1 LLWDAL
7 GKSPLTPLYKGGNT
21 IYGYALNN
29 WVFTMANHSRLLE
42 QKILNRSARIAIIG
56 LGYVGLPEAVMFAQA
71 GFEVTG
77 FDLDPLRV
85 DKVNKGESYISDVPS
100 EILASLVAT
109 GRLRAARMPTD
120 STDSTTQQLNNSI
133 APSQAISHQ
142 PSALSAQAAEV
153 SELPAASPPL
163 SPSLSDSAGCQ
174 PPPAST
180 DSTASSLSS
189 DDRIAERS
197 VLEQPNSRTLEQPN
211 VSSTRALPAASFALQ
226 DCLCICVPTPL
237 RKTRDPDISY
247 IVSAVQGFQAQLRP
261 GHLVILESTTYPGT
275 TEEVVQTMLEAGGL
289 KAGSDFHLA
298 FSPERVNPG
307 DPLHP
312 PASIPKVV
320 GGLTPSCTRLAR
332 LLYEQVISKVL
343 PVSSPRAAE
352 MVKLL
357 ENTFRSVNIGLV
369 NELALM
375 CDRFNL
381 DVWEIIDAAASKPFG
396 FMPFYPGPGLGGHC
410 IPVDPF
416 YLSWKARSNGF
427 EARFIELAGQV
438 NGYMPKHVVYKIVDA
453 LNDRE
458 LSVKGSRILIL
469 GVAYKPDVSD
479 TRESPALEIIR
490 LLRDRGAHIYYHDPH
505 VPELTVDGEAMHSL
519 PLIFSSVA
527 EQPQSKVRHT
537 KPRAGSRQRSVPI
550 PTSVSGF
557 RSSDVE
563 FPVSHFDCVVI
574 VTHHSAIN
582 YRFLVENTALIVD
595 TRNATKD
602 IPFGREKIIKL

>member
-1 LLWDAL
+1 MSIHCDE
-7 GKSPLTPLYKGGNT
+7 
-21 IYGYALNN
+21 
-29 WVFTMANHSRLLE
+29 LE
-42 QKILNRSARIAIIG
+42 KRILDRTARIGIIG

-71 GFEVTG
+71 GFPVTG
-77 FDLDPLRV
+77 FDVDAERV
-85 DKVNKGESYISDVPS
+85 GKVNAGESYISDVPS
-100 EILASLVAT
+100 ETLASLVST
-109 GRLRAARMPTD
+109 GRLRATPMPAGNASSVPSAGCPPRESAAPLSRGQLPAS
-120 STDSTTQQLNNSI
+120 STDSITQQLNN
-133 APSQAISHQ
+133 
-142 PSALSAQAAEV
+142 LAE
-153 SELPAASPPL
+153 
-163 SPSLSDSAGCQ
+163 
-174 PPPAST
+174 
-180 DSTASSLSS
+180 
-189 DDRIAERS
+189 
-197 VLEQPNSRTLEQPN
+197 
-211 VSSTRALPAASFALQ
+211 Q

-237 RKTRDPDISY
+237 RKSRDPDISY
-247 IVSAVQGFQAQLRP
+247 IVEAVQAIQREVRP
-261 GHLVILESTTYPGT
+261 GQLVILESTTYPGT
-275 TEEVVQTMLEAGGL
+275 TEEVLQPMLEAAGL
-289 KAGSDFHLA
+289 KAGSGFYLA

-320 GGLTPSCTRLAR
+320 GGITPSCTRLAS
-332 LLYEQVISKVL
+332 LLYEQVVSKVL

-375 CDRFNL
+375 CDRFNM

-438 NGYMPKHVVYKIVDA
+438 NSYMPKHVISKVVDA

-458 LSVKGSRILIL
+458 QSIKGSRILIV

-490 LLRDRGAHIYYHDPH
+490 LLQSRGAHVHYHDPH
-505 VPELTVDGEAMHSL
+505 VPTLTVDGITMDSL
-519 PLIFSSVA
+519 PLIGTCSTTHSPNGVHGFRL
-527 EQPQSKVRHT
+527 PRSK
-537 KPRAGSRQRSVPI
+537 QRSGTRSAVKSQSANP
-550 PTSVSGF
+550 PGQQLTSVSPAPGSTNGSPVPGF
-557 RSSDVE
+557 RSSDNE
-563 FPVSHFDCVVI
+563 FPVSRFDCVVI
-574 VTHHSAIN
+574 VTHHSAVD
-582 YRFLVENTALIVD
+582 YKSLVKEAALIVD

-602 IPFGREKIIKL
+602 VPFGREKIIKL

>member
-1 LLWDAL
+1 
-7 GKSPLTPLYKGGNT
+7 
-21 IYGYALNN
+21 
-29 WVFTMANHSRLLE
+29 VH
-42 QKILNRSARIAIIG
+42 
-56 LGYVGLPEAVMFAQA
+56 
-71 GFEVTG
+71 
-77 FDLDPLRV
+77 
-85 DKVNKGESYISDVPS
+85 KVNTGESYISDVPS
-100 EILASLVAT
+100 EALVYLVST
-109 GRLRAARMPTD
+109 GRLQATHLPSAAQRATSAERQEP
-120 STDSTTQQLNNSI
+120 NGSI
-133 APSQAISHQ
+133 APQ
-142 PSALSAQAAEV
+142 PIGGIIE
-153 SELPAASPPL
+153 
-163 SPSLSDSAGCQ
+163 
-174 PPPAST
+174 
-180 DSTASSLSS
+180 
-189 DDRIAERS
+189 
-197 VLEQPNSRTLEQPN
+197 
-211 VSSTRALPAASFALQ
+211 Q

-247 IVSAVQGFQAQLRP
+247 IVSAVQAIQSELRP

-275 TEEVVQTMLEAGGL
+275 TEEVVQPMLEAGGL

-320 GGLTPSCTRLAR
+320 GGLTSECTRLAG
-332 LLYEQVISKVL
+332 LLYEQVVTRVF

-381 DVWEIIDAAASKPFG
+381 DVWEIIDAAATKPFG

-438 NGYMPKHVVYKIVDA
+438 NSYMPKHVVYKVVDA
-453 LNDRE
+453 LNERE
-458 LSVKGSRILIL
+458 ESVKASRILIL

-490 LLRDRGAHIYYHDPH
+490 LLRDRGAQVFYHDPH
-505 VPELTVDGEAMHSL
+505 VPQLTVDGVTM
-519 PLIFSSVA
+519 
-527 EQPQSKVRHT
+527 K
-537 KPRAGSRQRSVPI
+537 SVPL
-550 PTSVSGF
+550 VSQAPIVERPAGIHGSAAPVAPALASPE
-557 RSSDVE
+557 SSDFQ
-563 FPVSHFDCVVI
+563 FPISNFDCVVI
-574 VTHHSAIN
+574 VTHHSTIDYNFVA
-582 YRFLVENTALIVD
+582 ENAALIVD
-595 TRNATKD
+595 TRNATRGV
-602 IPFGREKIIKL
+602 PLGQERIIKL

>member
-1 LLWDAL
+1 
-7 GKSPLTPLYKGGNT
+7 
-21 IYGYALNN
+21 
-29 WVFTMANHSRLLE
+29 MAYQSTTLE
-42 QKILNRSARIAIIG
+42 RRILDRSARIGIIG

-71 GFEVTG
+71 GFAVTG
-77 FDLDPLRV
+77 FDVDSERV
-85 DKVNKGESYISDVPS
+85 SKVNAGESYISDVPS
-100 EILASLVAT
+100 ETLASLVKT
-109 GRLRAARMPTD
+109 GRLRATPMPSAQCQQTAG
-120 STDSTTQQLNNSI
+120 SQPRKRGAALSRGRQPAGSEPSLALNNSRTQQLNN
-133 APSQAISHQ
+133 
-142 PSALSAQAAEV
+142 
-153 SELPAASPPL
+153 
-163 SPSLSDSAGCQ
+163 LSDM
-174 PPPAST
+174 
-180 DSTASSLSS
+180 
-189 DDRIAERS
+189 
-197 VLEQPNSRTLEQPN
+197 
-211 VSSTRALPAASFALQ
+211 

-247 IVSAVQGFQAQLRP
+247 IVEAVQAIQRELRP
-261 GHLVILESTTYPGT
+261 GQLVILESTTYPGT
-275 TEEVVQTMLEAGGL
+275 TEEVVQPMLETAGL
-289 KAGSDFHLA
+289 KAGLDFYLA

-320 GGLTPSCTRLAR
+320 GGLTAECTRIAS
-332 LLYEQVISKVL
+332 LLYGQVVRKVL
-343 PVSSPRAAE
+343 TVSSPRAAE

-438 NGYMPKHVVYKIVDA
+438 NSYMPKHVVSKVVDA

-458 LSVKGSRILIL
+458 QSIKGSRILIL

-490 LLRDRGAHIYYHDPH
+490 LLQSRGAHVHYHDPH
-505 VPELTVDGEAMHSL
+505 VPELSIDGITMKSL
-519 PLIFSSVA
+519 PLNGAPSTTNSPNGVESSRLHRPKQRNGA
-527 EQPQSKVRHT
+527 ASALST
-537 KPRAGSRQRSVPI
+537 SGGSGAWRSALGASPPVP
-550 PTSVSGF
+550 GF
-557 RSSDVE
+557 RSSDSE
-563 FPVSHFDCVVI
+563 FPVSRFDCIVI
-574 VTHHSAIN
+574 VTHHSAVD
-582 YRFLVENTALIVD
+582 YELLVKEASLIVD
-595 TRNATKD
+595 TRNATKNVH
-602 IPFGREKIIKL
+602 FGRKKIVKL